1 MKILVIDDEQLAL
14 DRMKRLLNELGYKN
28 ITTSLEHTIAL
39 EERFDVV
46 FLDINMPQING
57 IELGKLVLKNF
68 PLSKIVF
75 QTAYNE
81 FALDAFEVGSVDYI
95 LKPIELERVE
105 KTLNRLKKMAIK
117 SNDKLMLK
125 LGGKSYIVNPHDVCY
140 IKADLAE
147 VYVKS
152 KNASGYMSNNI
163 SDLEVS
169 LEPFGFVRVH
179 RSYLVNLHKI
189 KSLSSIENS
198 KFIITFYDIDDE
210 LISSKEGAKYLRG
223 YLENIT
229 I

>member
-14 DRMKRLLNELGYKN
+14 DRMKRLLNEIGYKDV
-28 ITTSLEHTIAL
+28 TTSLEYQIAL
-39 EERFDVV
+39 EQRYDVV
-46 FLDINMPQING
+46 FLDINMPDING
-57 IELGKLVLKNF
+57 IELGKMVLKNF
-68 PLSKIVF
+68 PLTKIVF
-75 QTAYNE
+75 QTAYDE

-95 LKPIELERVE
+95 LKPIESERLE
-105 KTLNRLKKMAIK
+105 KTLARLKKMIVK
-117 SNDKLMLK
+117 SNDKMMVK
-125 LGGKSYIVNPHDVCY
+125 LGGNSYILNPTDVCY

-152 KNASGYMSNNI
+152 KNASGYMSNNM

-179 RSYLVNLHKI
+179 RSYLVNLNKI

-198 KFIITFYDIDDE
+198 KFVITFYDIDDE

-223 YLENIT
+223 YLDNIT

>member
-14 DRMKRLLNELGYKN
+14 DRMKRLLGELNYKDV
-28 ITTSLEHTIAL
+28 ITSLDYSIAL
-39 EERFDVV
+39 EQRFDVV
-46 FLDINMPQING
+46 FLDINMPEING
-57 IELGKLVLKNF
+57 IELGKLILKKF
-68 PLSKIVF
+68 PLTKIVF
-75 QTAYNE
+75 QTAYSE

-95 LKPIELERVE
+95 LKPIEIERVE
-105 KTLNRLKKMAIK
+105 KTLSRLKKMITQ
-117 SNDKLMLK
+117 SNDKLLVK
-125 LGGKSYIVNPHDVCY
+125 LGGNSYILNPSDVCY

-169 LEPFGFVRVH
+169 LASFGFVRVH
-179 RSYLVNLHKI
+179 RSYLVNLNKI

-198 KFIITFYDIDDE
+198 KFVITFYDIDDE

-223 YLENIT
+223 YLDKIV

>member
-14 DRMKRLLNELGYKN
+14 DRMKRLLGELGYKDV
-28 ITTSLEHTIAL
+28 TTSLEYEIGL
-39 EERFDVV
+39 EQRFDIV
-46 FLDINMPQING
+46 FLDINMPQMSG
-57 IELGKLVLKNF
+57 IELGKKILKNF
-68 PLSKIVF
+68 PLTKIVF

-95 LKPIELERVE
+95 LKPVEIERLQT
-105 KTLNRLKKMAIK
+105 TLDRLKKMITK
-117 SNDKLMLK
+117 TNEKLMVK
-125 LGGKSYIVNPHDVCY
+125 LGGSSYILSPNDVCY

-147 VYVKS
+147 VFVKS
-152 KNASGYMSNNI
+152 KSASGYMSNNI

-169 LEPFGFVRVH
+169 LESYGFVRVH
-179 RSYLVNLHKI
+179 RSYLVNLNKI

-198 KFIITFYDIDDE
+198 KFVITFYDIEDE

-223 YLENIT
+223 YLDNIT

>member
-14 DRMKRLLNELGYKN
+14 DRMKRILGELGYKDV
-28 ITTSLEHTIAL
+28 TASLEYSIAL
-39 EERFDVV
+39 EQRFDVV
-46 FLDINMPQING
+46 FLDINMPEING
-57 IELGKLVLKNF
+57 IELGKMVLKNF
-68 PLSKIVF
+68 PLTKIVF
-75 QTAYNE
+75 QTAYDE

-105 KTLNRLKKMAIK
+105 KTLARVKKMVAK
-117 SNDKLMLK
+117 SNEKLLVK
-125 LGGKSYIVNPHDVCY
+125 LGGNSYILNPSDVCY

-152 KNASGYMSNNI
+152 KIASGYMSNNM
-163 SDLEVS
+163 SDLELS

-179 RSYLVNLHKI
+179 RSYLVNLNKI

-198 KFIITFYDIDDE
+198 KFVITFYDIDDE